1 MPITQLAHKHAPPC
15 SVPRD
20 TPGCLSILSGSS
32 SCHTC
37 AGGVHHSLEV
47 YCDTQ
52 NPERSYLHNW
62 VGMSHAGGPPVP
74 EVYTDT
80 TDPEILTYQQ
90 HQQTAARP
98 SPAEEVK
105 KLVHLNE
112 YA

>member
-1 MPITQLAHKHAPPC
+1 M
-15 SVPRD
+15 
-20 TPGCLSILSGSS
+20 
-32 SCHTC
+32 
-37 AGGVHHSLEV
+37 
-47 YCDTQ
+47 
-52 NPERSYLHNW
+52 
-62 VGMSHAGGPPVP
+62 P